1 MTDVKGSLAQHLSN
15 VADKLG
21 GGKKQKKKASLPKS
35 SPASDKPADASGLT
49 SSPAAPPTG
58 KTAGVFSSDGASRT
72 SIVNGSHH
80 SLSADDDDETHE
92 TVLVLPD
99 YVAVTNVPA
108 TADGAES
115 LWLHALAPEV
125 PRAGAVRAAQGLQT
139 WTLPYHCL
147 ILLCT
152 LPFFSPSHTSRVASL
167 T

>member
-21 GGKKQKKKASLPKS
+21 GGKNQKKKASLPKS
-35 SPASDKPADASGLT
+35 SPASDKPADALGLT

-58 KTAGVFSSDGASRT
+58 TTAGVFSSDGTSRT

-80 SLSADDDDETHE
+80 SLSADDETHE

-99 YVAVTNVPA
+99 YVAITNVPA

-125 PRAGAVRAAQGLQT
+125 LRAGAVRGAQGLQT

-152 LPFFSPSHTSRVASL
+152 HPLFSLSPTLRVASL